1 MKNTLRFLT
10 LYGAC
15 ACLAIGGIAW
25 ALGAQVAAPLI
36 LLGLL
41 LGLLRGLLQ
50 VDRLF

>member
-1 MKNTLRFLT
+1 MKNTLRLIT
-10 LYGAC
+10 GIGC
-15 ACLAIGGIAW
+15 IVCLIAGGIGA
-25 ALGAQVAAPLI
+25 AAGAQVAAPLI